1 MESIKHDIA
10 VLCTL
15 IKNITLI
22 QIQGAKISFLL
33 VVAPGKS
40 AFGVMKLDGRGESH
54 TGGPRLSYPINSHP

>member
-15 IKNITLI
+15 IKNITII
-22 QIQGAKISFLL
+22 QIQGGKISFLS

-40 AFGVMKLDGRGESH
+40 AFGDMKLDGRGESH
-54 TGGPRLSYPINSHP
+54 TGGP